1 MRIPIEKIKPSPSRP
16 DYGTKRRAWA
26 RRRRPGR
33 MPIILAEKGNFYLL
47 CGQSNFNEA
56 KRAGDKTIECVV
68 RRGLSKEEQEE
79 LQLADEYFSS
89 LLPPMK
95 MAESFIKYR
104 DRYQVSQQ
112 ELARRIGI
120 TAGTIHHYESL
131 LRTLAPQLKKHVD
144 DGRLTFKE
152 ARCIADIN
160 DYERQKE
167 LAKPFVE
174 SKLSSVHVEELASK
188 VKVNPDRPVDDFVAE
203 IIEER
208 EDVVEATVATLLT
221 GESEKSGEEPRLK
234 IVEPNGKPPSVDQEL
249 EVLQENAFMMAGSF
263 EQLASMDIPEY
274 RRLRLISTLRILA
287 SRLDVALHH
296 LNGGQSALDE
306 KPRPIAGSRA
316 VENGRRRSAS
326 LVKAK
331 TR

>member
-79 LQLADEYFSS
+79 LQVADEYFSS

-160 DYERQKE
+160 DYERQEE

-188 VKVNPDRPVDDFVAE
+188 VKANPDTPVDDFVTE
-203 IIEER
+203 ITR
-208 EDVVEATVATLLT
+208 ESKEVVEATMATST
-221 GESEKSGEEPRLK
+221 RESENAGEGPQLK

-306 KPRPIAGSRA
+306 KPRPITGSRA

>member
-16 DYGTKRRAWA
+16 DYSTKRRAWA

-160 DYERQKE
+160 DYERQEE

-188 VKVNPDRPVDDFVAE
+188 VKANPDTPVDNFVSE
-203 IIEER
+203 ITRESEE
-208 EDVVEATVATLLT
+208 VVEAAMATSM
-221 GESEKSGEEPRLK
+221 GESEKTGEEPQLK
-234 IVEPNGKPPSVDQEL
+234 IVEANGKPPSVDQEL

-306 KPRPIAGSRA
+306 KPRPITGSRA

>member
-16 DYGTKRRAWA
+16 DYSTKRRAWA

-160 DYERQKE
+160 DYERQEE

-188 VKVNPDRPVDDFVAE
+188 VKANPDTPVDDFVSE
-203 IIEER
+203 ITRKSEE
-208 EDVVEATVATLLT
+208 VVEATVAMSD
-221 GESEKSGEEPRLK
+221 GESEKAGEEPQLK
-234 IVEPNGKPPSVDQEL
+234 IVEANGKPPSVDQEL

-306 KPRPIAGSRA
+306 KPRPITGSRA

>member
-26 RRRRPGR
+26 RRRRPGK

-131 LRTLAPQLKKHVD
+131 HRTLAPQLKKHVD
-144 DGRLTFKE
+144 DGHLTFKE

-167 LAKPFVE
+167 LAKPFID

-188 VKVNPDRPVDDFVAE
+188 VKANPDTPVDDFVEE
-203 IIEER
+203 ITGER
-208 EDVVEATVATLLT
+208 ERVIEATAATLTRGQEKVDEEPQLKVVEHSA
-221 GESEKSGEEPRLK
+221 
-234 IVEPNGKPPSVDQEL
+234 KPPTVDQEL

-274 RRLRLISTLRILA
+274 RRLRLISTLRILS

-296 LNGGQSALDE
+296 LNGGQSEIDE

-331 TR
+331 AR

>member
-16 DYGTKRRAWA
+16 DYSTKRRAWA

-160 DYERQKE
+160 DYERQEE

-188 VKVNPDRPVDDFVAE
+188 VKANPDTPVDNFVSE
-203 IIEER
+203 ITRESEE
-208 EDVVEATVATLLT
+208 VVEAAMATSA
-221 GESEKSGEEPRLK
+221 GESEKAGEEPQLK

-306 KPRPIAGSRA
+306 KPRPITGSRA

>member
-160 DYERQKE
+160 DYERQEE

-188 VKVNPDRPVDDFVAE
+188 VKANPDTPVDDFVTE
-203 IIEER
+203 ITRESEE
-208 EDVVEATVATLLT
+208 VVEATMATST
-221 GESEKSGEEPRLK
+221 RESEKAGEGPQLK

-263 EQLASMDIPEY
+263 EQLASIDIPEY

-306 KPRPIAGSRA
+306 KPRPITGSRA

>member
-16 DYGTKRRAWA
+16 DYSTKRRAWA

-160 DYERQKE
+160 DYERQEE

-188 VKVNPDRPVDDFVAE
+188 VKANPDTPVDDFVSE
-203 IIEER
+203 ITRESEE
-208 EDVVEATVATLLT
+208 VVKATVATSA
-221 GESEKSGEEPRLK
+221 GESEKTGEEPQLK
-234 IVEPNGKPPSVDQEL
+234 IVEANGKLPSVDQEL

-263 EQLASMDIPEY
+263 EQLASIDIPEY

-306 KPRPIAGSRA
+306 KPRPITGSRA